1 MLKDLPHFVNSQEDL
16 SLDKLIKRLEE
27 IEKQLIDLRHQIN
40 MQTERAVDAFWDR
53 IADEAEASVIDEAEK
68 WR

>member
-1 MLKDLPHFVNSQEDL
+1 MLKDLLHSVSSQEDL

-53 IADEAEASVIDEAEK
+53 MADEAEASVIDEAEK

>member
-1 MLKDLPHFVNSQEDL
+1 MLKDLLHSVSSQEDL

-27 IEKQLIDLRHQIN
+27 IEKQLIAMRHAID

-53 IADEAEASVIDEAEK
+53 MADDAEGSVIDDGEK

>member
-1 MLKDLPHFVNSQEDL
+1 
-16 SLDKLIKRLEE
+16 
-27 IEKQLIDLRHQIN
+27 

-53 IADEAEASVIDEAEK
+53 MADEAEASVIDEAEK

>member
-1 MLKDLPHFVNSQEDL
+1 MSSQEDL

-27 IEKQLIDLRHQIN
+27 IEEQLIKLRHDID
-40 MQTERAVDAFWDR
+40 MQTERAIDAFWDR
-53 IADEAEASVIDEAEK
+53 MADEGEASVIDESEK